1 MREIARLAS
10 TSLWRAA
17 RCIWVD
23 ASVWTVC
30 NTLARAAALLVDVGA
45 HVQRHCFV
53 RADEATLPALD
64 ARAAV
69 AAPSSQR
76 RVRGEMLCQA
86 LLCGGMER
94 TVRTRKRS
102 TFVRVRY
109 QPYRAI
115 VCFMAVAVDF
125 FAVLGPE
132 LGGGLVLTQLLLLM
146 LMTMM

>member
-1 MREIARLAS
+1 
-10 TSLWRAA
+10 
-17 RCIWVD
+17 VD
-23 ASVWTVC
+23 ASVLTVC

-86 LLCGGMER
+86 LLCGRLER
-94 TVRTRKRS
+94 TVRTRIRHTRS
-102 TFVRVRY
+102 TFVTVRY

-125 FAVLGPE
+125 FAVIGPE

-146 LMTMM
+146 TMM

>member
-1 MREIARLAS
+1 
-10 TSLWRAA
+10 
-17 RCIWVD
+17 
-23 ASVWTVC
+23 
-30 NTLARAAALLVDVGA
+30 
-45 HVQRHCFV
+45 V

-64 ARAAV
+64 ACAAV

-86 LLCGGMER
+86 LLCGGLER
-94 TVRTRKRS
+94 TVRTRIRHTRS
-102 TFVRVRY
+102 TFVTVRYDY

-125 FAVLGPE
+125 FAVIGPE